1 MTLAAGVGE
10 RFAHTVTDGPLLVA
24 GLVAA
29 VAGLVSFLS
38 PCVLPLV
45 PGYLSYVTGLAGAN
59 AARGRR
65 AAAPAAPTPAAVEAV
80 PAATATAATAATA
93 TAADPAADAA
103 AAAPAGQEAEAAPAP
118 PVSPP
123 AAARGSRWSVLAGAV
138 LFVLGFTAVF
148 VSAGALFGGLGSTLT
163 RHQDTIERALGVVVV
178 LLGLAFMGVLPGLQR
193 EFRIH
198 RLPRAGLAG
207 APLLGVT
214 FGLGWTPCIGPTL
227 GAVQALSYDSA
238 SAGRGALLATAY
250 CLGLGV
256 PFVLAAFGFRRLLG
270 AFAAV
275 RRHSAWV
282 MRAGGG
288 LLVVLGVLL
297 VTGWWSDLMIELRA
311 WLGSIGAT
319 STSI

>member
-10 RFAHTVTDGPLLVA
+10 GFARTVLDGPLLVA

-29 VAGLVSFLS
+29 AAGLVSFLS

-59 AARGRR
+59 ATGRR
-65 AAAPAAPTPAAVEAV
+65 SATGAAPAPA
-80 PAATATAATAATA
+80 AATATTA
-93 TAADPAADAA
+93 TAADP
-103 AAAPAGQEAEAAPAP
+103 PLAEAAVAAAGASTRTAVAASTRPE
-118 PVSPP
+118 P
-123 AAARGSRWSVLAGAV
+123 AAAGPAGAGSRLPVLAGAV

-148 VSAGALFGGLGSTLT
+148 VSAGALFGGLGSALT
-163 RHQDTIERALGVVVV
+163 RHQDTIERVLGVLVV
-178 LLGLAFMGVLPGLQR
+178 LLGLSFMGLVPGLQR
-193 EFRIH
+193 EFRVH
-198 RLPRAGLAG
+198 RLPRAGVAG

-256 PFVLAAFGFRRLLG
+256 PFVLAAFGFRWLLG
-270 AFAAV
+270 TFAAV
-275 RRHSAWV
+275 RRHSVWV
-282 MRAGGG
+282 MRAGGA

-297 VTGWWSDLMIELRA
+297 VTGWWSDLMIQLRA
-311 WLGSIGAT
+311 WLGSVGAT
-319 STSI
+319 DASI

>member
-1 MTLAAGVGE
+1 VGE
-10 RFAHTVTDGPLLVA
+10 TFSRLVTDGPLLVA
-24 GLVAA
+24 AGVAA
-29 VAGLVSFLS
+29 LVGLISFAS

-45 PGYLSYVTGLAGAN
+45 PGYLSYVTGLVGTGARTT
-59 AARGRR
+59 ATVAVGGGTATVVQTDERSPRGRM
-65 AAAPAAPTPAAVEAV
+65 
-80 PAATATAATAATA
+80 
-93 TAADPAADAA
+93 
-103 AAAPAGQEAEAAPAP
+103 
-118 PVSPP
+118 
-123 AAARGSRWSVLAGAV
+123 LAGAV